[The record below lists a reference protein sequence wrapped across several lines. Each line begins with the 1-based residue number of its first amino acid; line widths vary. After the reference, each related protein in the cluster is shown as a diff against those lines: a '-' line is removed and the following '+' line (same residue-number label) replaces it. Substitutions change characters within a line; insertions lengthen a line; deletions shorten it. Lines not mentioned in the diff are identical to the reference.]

1 MAYDL
6 EFERPLADIERR
18 IAHLQRRGDRMRADE
33 RAQVGEL
40 ERERDRKLREI
51 YANLTPWQRV
61 QVARFRDRPYTNDY
75 LKLIFEDYFE
85 LRGDRRFADDRAIQ
99 GGLASLDGETVVVL
113 GHQKGRDLKER
124 EECNFGMAHPEGYRK
139 ALRMFRYAE
148 RFGFPVITLIDTS
161 GAFPGLGD
169 EERGISQAIAEN
181 LMVMAALRTPI
192 VCVVIGEGGSGGAL
206 GIGVGDRVLMM
217 ENAVYTVAAPEA
229 AASII
234 WRDNAYAPDAAQAMK
249 ITAPDLLGLGIV
261 DGVIPEPLGGAH
273 RDYEGAA
280 RALKDTLLANLG
292 ELRALP
298 VETLLERRYQRFR
311 RIGLQGVAEVAP
323 VSSGANRT

>member
-6 EFERPLADIERR
+6 EFERPLADIEKR
-18 IAHLQRRGDRMRADE
+18 IAHVQRRGERMKPDE
-33 RAQVGEL
+33 RAQVAEL
-40 ERERDRKLREI
+40 QRELTRRTQEI
-51 YANLTPWQRV
+51 YASLTPWQRV

-75 LKLIFEDYFE
+75 IKRMCDDYFE

-99 GGLASLDGETVVVL
+99 GGVATLDGQTVVLL

-139 ALRMFRYAE
+139 ALRLFRYAE
-148 RFGFPVITLIDTS
+148 RFHFPVVTLIDTT
-161 GAFPGLGD
+161 GAYPGLGD

-181 LMVMAALRTPI
+181 LLVMAGLRTPI

-206 GIGVGDRVLMM
+206 GIGVGDRVLMQ

-234 WRDNAYAPDAAQAMK
+234 WRDNAFAPDAAQAMK
-249 ITAPDLLGLGIV
+249 ITASELLQLGIV
-261 DGVIPEPLGGAH
+261 DGIIPEPLGGAH
-273 RDYEGAA
+273 RDYQAA
-280 RALKDTLLANLG
+280 ADKVKEAIAR
-292 ELRALP
+292 ELRDLKAMTTD
-298 VETLLERRYQRFR
+298 ELLDHRYQRFR
-311 RIGLQGVAEVAP
+311 VIGLQGIAEV
-323 VSSGANRT
+323 VGATQK

>member
-6 EFERPLADIERR
+6 DFERPLAEIEKR
-18 IAHLQRRGDRMRADE
+18 IAHLQKRGDRMRAEE
-33 RAQVGEL
+33 RAQVEEL
-40 ERERDRKLREI
+40 KREHQRRMLEI
-51 YANLTPWQRV
+51 YSSLTPWQRV

-75 LKLIFEDYFE
+75 IKLIFEDYFE
-85 LRGDRRFADDRAIQ
+85 MRGDRRFADDRAIQ
-99 GGLASLDGETVVVL
+99 GGLASLNGETVVVM

-124 EECNFGMAHPEGYRK
+124 EECNFGMAHPEGSRK
-139 ALRMFRYAE
+139 ALRLFKYGE
-148 RFGFPVITLIDTS
+148 RFRFPVITLIDTT
-161 GAFPGLGD
+161 GAYPGLGD

-181 LMVMAALRTPI
+181 LMVMASLRTPI
-192 VCVVIGEGGSGGAL
+192 ICVVIGEGGSGGAL
-206 GIGVGDRVLMM
+206 GIGVGDRVLML

-234 WRDNAYAPDAAQAMK
+234 WRDNAFAPDAAQAMK
-249 ITAPDLLGLGIV
+249 ITAPELLDLGIV

-280 RALKDTLLANLG
+280 SALKAALLKTLG
-292 ELRALP
+292 ELRDLSA
-298 VETLLERRYQRFR
+298 ETLLDQRYQRFR

-323 VSSGANRT
+323 VSSATGRQ

>member
-6 EFERPLADIERR
+6 DFERPLAEIEKR
-18 IAHLQRRGDRMRADE
+18 IAHLQKRGDRIRPDE
-33 RAQVGEL
+33 RVQMEDLKREL
-40 ERERDRKLREI
+40 NRRMGEI
-51 YANLTPWQRV
+51 YSSLTPWQRV
-61 QVARFRDRPYTNDY
+61 QVARYRERPYTNDY
-75 LKLIFEDYFE
+75 LKLVFEDYFE

-99 GGLASLDGETVVVL
+99 GGLASLDGESVVVV

-139 ALRMFRYAE
+139 ALRLFRYAE
-148 RFGFPVITLIDTS
+148 RFGFPVITLIDTT
-161 GAFPGLGD
+161 GAYPGLGD

-217 ENAVYTVAAPEA
+217 ENAIYTVAAPEA
-229 AASII
+229 AAAII
-234 WRDNAYAPDAAQAMK
+234 WRDNAFAPDAALAMK
-249 ITAPDLLGLGIV
+249 ITAPELLELGVV

-280 RALKDTLLANLG
+280 KALKEALLTSLG
-292 ELRALP
+292 ALRDAP
-298 VETLLERRYQRFR
+298 METLLDQRYQRFR
-311 RIGLQGVAEVAP
+311 RIGLQGVAEIEP
-323 VSSGANRT
+323 VSSSAKRQ

>member
-6 EFERPLADIERR
+6 DFERPLAEIEKR
-18 IAHLQRRGDRMRADE
+18 IAHLQKRGDRIRPDE
-33 RAQVGEL
+33 RAQIEEL
-40 ERERDRKLREI
+40 KRELQRRMGEI
-51 YANLTPWQRV
+51 YSSLTPWQRV
-61 QVARFRDRPYTNDY
+61 QVARYRERPYTNDY
-75 LKLIFEDYFE
+75 LKLVFEDYFE

-99 GGLASLDGETVVVL
+99 GGLASLDGESVVVV

-139 ALRMFRYAE
+139 ALRLFRYAE
-148 RFGFPVITLIDTS
+148 RFGFPVITLIDTT
-161 GAFPGLGD
+161 GAYPGLGD

-181 LMVMAALRTPI
+181 LMVMAVLRTRI

-217 ENAVYTVAAPEA
+217 ENAIYTVAAPEA

-234 WRDNAYAPDAAQAMK
+234 WRDNAFAPDAAQAMK
-249 ITAPDLLGLGIV
+249 ITAPELLELGVV

-280 RALKDTLLANLG
+280 KALKDALLTSLG
-292 ELRALP
+292 ALRDASM
-298 VETLLERRYQRFR
+298 ETLLDQRYQRFR
-311 RIGLQGVAEVAP
+311 RIGLQGVAEIAP
-323 VSSGANRT
+323 VSSSTTRQ